1 MSSKGRL
8 AKEQTVHGTLRTC
21 QGCRTIG
28 THASEIHGI
37 EVFTVGRMSCAA
49 GAAETA
55 AREAQKDVVARLDAC
70 DASSH
75 LLNYAGSLMSQD
87 ERQLGRDDCVTAG
100 H

>member
-1 MSSKGRL
+1 
-8 AKEQTVHGTLRTC
+8 
-21 QGCRTIG
+21 
-28 THASEIHGI
+28 
-37 EVFTVGRMSCAA
+37 VFTVGRMSCAA

-100 H
+100 HIGMAYAARIDLDPRFIWPNFIKL